1 MSVFSY
7 QPLNVL
13 LAERNMSKTQLMKEI
28 KVSSATIAKFKK
40 NETVNMEVLGKI
52 CKRLDCKID
61 DIVKYVNEQE

>member
-1 MSVFSY
+1 MFSY

-13 LAERNMSKTQLMKEI
+13 LAEKNMSKTQLMKEI

>member
-1 MSVFSY
+1 MFSY

-13 LAERNMSKTQLMKEI
+13 LAEKNMSKTQLMKEI

-52 CKRLDCKID
+52 CQRLNCKID

>member
-1 MSVFSY
+1 MFSY
-7 QPLNVL
+7 QPLNIL
-13 LAERNMSKTQLMKEI
+13 LAEKNMSKTQLMKEI

-52 CKRLDCKID
+52 CKKLDCKID